1 MQFSRK
7 TIGTAALLLGSLPAL
22 AAAPQYYGQQN
33 YYGQQ
38 GYNRGYYQRG
48 GGGFDQGLRNGGR
61 GGDYYDQRHEY
72 DGYNQRNDAYYHY
85 GDRRYRE
92 QHGGIGPGKG
102 ALIGG
107 AGGAVLGGLLGGGLK
122 GSIIGGA
129 AGAGIGAAL
138 GEANQNR
145 RRNEDYYGR

>member
-1 MQFSRK
+1 MPFTRTSIMA
-7 TIGTAALLLGSLPAL
+7 TVLLAASLPAL

-33 YYGQQ
+33 YDNRYQQ
-38 GYNRGYYQRG
+38 GYDRGYYQRG

-61 GGDYYDQRHEY
+61 DGDYYERNHEY
-72 DGYNQRNDAYYHY
+72 DGYNQRNDQYYRY
-85 GDRRYRE
+85 GDRRYRD
-92 QHGGIGPGKG
+92 QRGGIGPGKG

-122 GSIIGGA
+122 GSIIGSA

-138 GEANQNR
+138 GEANQNH
-145 RRNEDYYGR
+145 RRNEY